1 MNKLLFRYGIR
12 KNLSLTKINKPL
24 KGQRFLDILA
34 PKKPN
39 VTKNHR
45 KNHLQLI
52 EDFLQ
57 TSSEQNCKHPTDK
70 KPSFSC
76 SVESNEQDCKHPF
89 DKTSSFSC
97 SMEGDSISLL
107 FKFHKEGSKIGVSLV
122 SNTVSLCASKRD
134 FSVGIQV
141 HGMVIVNGFLSNVY
155 VGSSL
160 ITFYSNFGGIV
171 DAYQV
176 FDEMRVRNVVSW
188 STMVYAFA
196 LENDLDMCLK
206 LYKGMMG
213 LALRPNEFTFTI
225 LLSACMGS
233 GCFGHGKSIH
243 CHIILMG
250 YGSYV
255 HVANAVLSMYC
266 KCGEVKDAFDV
277 FESMKSKDLVSWNS
291 MICGY
296 GQQGHG
302 IQAIEL
308 FEEMKKRKVRPDS
321 ITFLGV
327 LSSCRHSGFVKEGMS
342 YFYSMVD
349 YGVKPELDHYSCIVD
364 LLGRARLLEEARE
377 FIKKMPIQPNGVI
390 WGSLLM
396 SCRLQ
401 GNFWLG
407 IEAAENRL
415 ALEPWSTSTHLQLV
429 NLYAGLG
436 YWDQAARVQKLMK
449 DNGLKRDP
457 GYSWIEISN
466 QVFRFTAED
475 ISVGHIKSIAS
486 LVDMLVDHMK
496 SFGVEEIDYCE

>member
-1 MNKLLFRYGIR
+1 MSKILFRYGMT
-12 KNLSLTKINKPL
+12 KKLSLTKIKRSF
-24 KGQRFLDILA
+24 KSQSFLDIVA
-34 PKKPN
+34 PKQPN
-39 VTKNHR
+39 VIKNHQ
-45 KNHLQLI
+45 KNCFQLI

-57 TSSEQNCKHPTDK
+57 TDP
-70 KPSFSC
+70 
-76 SVESNEQDCKHPF
+76 EQDCEHSLCK
-89 DKTSSFSC
+89 DSSFSY
-97 SMEGDSISLL
+97 SMEDSISLL
-107 FKFHKEGSKIGVSLV
+107 FKFHKERCKIGVSLV
-122 SNTVSLCASKRD
+122 SNAMSLCASKRA

-141 HGMVIVNGFLSNVY
+141 HCLVIVNGFLSNVY
-155 VGSSL
+155 IGSSL
-160 ITFYSNFGGIV
+160 ISFYSNSGGVV

-176 FDEMRVRNVVSW
+176 FDGMPVRNVVSW
-188 STMVYAFA
+188 SAMVNAFA
-196 LENDLDMCLK
+196 LENELNMCLK
-206 LYKGMMG
+206 LYKGMLG
-213 LALRPNEFTFTI
+213 LGLKPNEFTFTS

-233 GCFGHGKSIH
+233 GCFGHGRSVH
-243 CHIILMG
+243 CHVIVMG
-250 YGSYV
+250 FGSYV
-255 HVANAVLSMYC
+255 YVANVVLSMYC
-266 KCGEVKDAFDV
+266 KCGEVKDAFDI
-277 FESMKSKDLVSWNS
+277 FENMESKDLVSWNS

-302 IQAIEL
+302 AQAIEL
-308 FEEMKKRKVRPDS
+308 FEEMKKQKVRPDS

-327 LSSCRHSGFVKEGMS
+327 LSSCRHAGFVNEGMC
-342 YFYSMVD
+342 YFNSMVD
-349 YGVKPELDHYSCIVD
+349 HGVKPVLDHYSCIVD

-436 YWDQAARVQKLMK
+436 YWDQAARVQKLIK
-449 DNGLKRDP
+449 DKGLVRDP

-475 ISVGHIKSIAS
+475 ISMGHIKSIAT
-486 LVDMLVDHMK
+486 LVDILVNHMR
-496 SFGVEEIDYCE
+496 SFGAEEIDSSE

>member
-1 MNKLLFRYGIR
+1 MSNLLFRYGMR
-12 KNLSLTKINKPL
+12 KKLSLIKIKRPF
-24 KGQRFLDILA
+24 KGESFLDILA
-34 PKKPN
+34 PKPN
-39 VTKNHR
+39 VTKNNQNCLR
-45 KNHLQLI
+45 LI
-52 EDFLQ
+52 QDFLQ
-57 TSSEQNCKHPTDK
+57 TDSEQNFKHPLDK
-70 KPSFSC
+70 EPSFSYSTEDD
-76 SVESNEQDCKHPF
+76 SV
-89 DKTSSFSC
+89 
-97 SMEGDSISLL
+97 SLL
-107 FKFHKEGSKIGVSLV
+107 FSFHKEGSKIGVSLV
-122 SNTVSLCASKRD
+122 SNAMSLCASRRA

-141 HGMVIVNGFLSNVY
+141 HCLVIVNGFLSNVY

-160 ITFYSNFGGIV
+160 ITFYSNLGGVV
-171 DAYQV
+171 DAYQM
-176 FDEMRVRNVVSW
+176 FDEMPVRNVVSW
-188 STMVYAFA
+188 SAMLNGFA
-196 LENDLDMCLK
+196 QENELDMCLK

-213 LALRPNEFTFTI
+213 LALKPNEFTFTG
-225 LLSACMGS
+225 LLSACMDS
-233 GCFGHGKSIH
+233 GCFGYGRSIH
-243 CHIILMG
+243 CQIILMG
-250 YGSYV
+250 FDSYT
-255 HVANAVLSMYC
+255 HVSNAILSMYC
-266 KCGEVKDAFDV
+266 KCGEVKDAFHI
-277 FESMKSKDLVSWNS
+277 FETTKSKDLVSWNS

-296 GQQGHG
+296 GQQGHA
-302 IQAIEL
+302 IQAIKL
-308 FEEMKKRKVRPDS
+308 FEEMKKQKVRPDS

-327 LSSCRHSGFVKEGMS
+327 LSSCRHAGFVKEGMS
-342 YFYSMVD
+342 YFNSMID
-349 YGVKPELDHYSCIVD
+349 YGVKPEVDHYSCIVD

-475 ISVGHIKSIAS
+475 VSMGRIKSIAS
-486 LVDMLVDHMK
+486 LVDILVDHMR
-496 SFGVEEIDYCE
+496 SFGVEEIHSSE